1 MRLQVAP
8 LGALLA
14 IWLLL
19 TGSLFVGPGRLYL
32 IDTALIDVPFRVHAA
47 RMIREGHFPFWTS
60 MVECGFPQFSDGQ
73 TGILYPFFLLYLF
86 SPSPAANDAF
96 MAIHFLIAG
105 LAMYAYL
112 AQRRLL
118 PWAALLGASAFM
130 GGPTLQACHV
140 IPGLVSTLCWLPLAL
155 FFLDRYERG
164 LPRSLWWC
172 GLVNVLILLAGC
184 PNSAL
189 ICFLI
194 EIPYLA
200 KVLWRGR
207 LTAEITAPFVVFALP
222 IVIAAVQLL
231 PTYEYLRDSHR
242 GEHLPWEA
250 IVFNTVYR
258 LQDIVMMGVSRA
270 VDLPVSWFGYAL
282 VAPLAAVALW
292 RHPRRTH
299 LWFWFL
305 VGMFG
310 LLVAMGTPLLPM
322 LYWLPVIDWFRWPM
336 LYVIFTYVAL
346 NILIAEG
353 AGVAFVRLRHFLSG
367 YSPRVSHGVMA
378 SIAVLLAVLAIS
390 GSPIATLEAQGDF
403 YALASP
409 DILKASRQSGHFRLL
424 PLLHGAVEGRE
435 PDKPQ
440 QFWSQQRMRDSALT
454 LAPDYNLIH
463 SVPVAILKNQVD
475 AVTPRELTELVTS
488 SVPIPWGLIRV
499 AAVTHISEVD
509 PLPSQLEAETELIST
524 DPVLLYRVKN
534 PLPRAWMVYDL
545 ARIDD
550 RRQRLARIND
560 PSFDPRRL
568 AVVETE
574 INISPPPP
582 TSDDAIDNY
591 VNFSEPSPGS
601 LRMEVETAREGLLVI
616 ADRYAPEIAA
626 TLDGQPVPLYR
637 VNHAFR
643 GVVVPPGKHLVEMRY
658 VPTAFYQGLAIS
670 AIGLGVFVIGCACAG
685 RRERKPIAEPID
697 PSPPPS
703 IAPQIVTN
711 R

>member
-1 MRLQVAP
+1 VKRYLLSLAALVGIWAYFA
-8 LGALLA
+8 GAILVGS
-14 IWLLL
+14 
-19 TGSLFVGPGRLYL
+19 GSLYW
-32 IDTALIDVPFRVHAA
+32 IDTALIDLPFRIHAA
-47 RMIREGHFPFWTS
+47 RAILNGHFPFWTS
-60 MVECGFPQFSDGQ
+60 LVECGFPQFSDGQ
-73 TGILYPFFLLYLF
+73 TGILYPFFALYLI
-86 SPSPAANDAF
+86 SPTPVMHDAF
-96 MAIHFLIAG
+96 VAVHYLIAA
-105 LAMYAYL
+105 LAMYGFL
-112 AQRRLL
+112 VHCRIE
-118 PWAALLGASAFM
+118 PWAAVVGAASYM
-130 GGPTLQACHV
+130 GGPLMYALHV
-140 IPGLVSTLCWLPLAL
+140 VPGVVSTLCWLPLAL
-155 FFLDRYERG
+155 MFLKQGECGHR
-164 LPRSLWWC
+164 RSYWWC
-172 GLVNVLILLAGC
+172 AGVNALIALAGC
-184 PNSAL
+184 PNLAL
-189 ICFLI
+189 ASYLVEALYLI
-194 EIPYLA
+194 KTSWSRRWVQWLGQVAVI
-200 KVLWRGR
+200 
-207 LTAEITAPFVVFALP
+207 FAVPAL
-222 IVIAAVQLL
+222 VAAVQLW
-231 PTYEYLRDSHR
+231 PTYQYFRQSHR
-242 GEHLPWEA
+242 AESVPWEA
-250 IVFNTVYR
+250 VAVNSAQSPREIVTMGASWAYPVPAAWQGFVLVGALGVIAASRYR
-258 LQDIVMMGVSRA
+258 SR
-270 VDLPVSWFGYAL
+270 SEF
-282 VAPLAAVALW
+282 
-292 RHPRRTH
+292 
-299 LWFWFL
+299 WFWFVL
-305 VGMFG
+305 G
-310 LLVAMGTPLLPM
+310 LLGLLIAVGSPLTRLLYFFPVAG
-322 LYWLPVIDWFRWPM
+322 WFRWPVV
-336 LYVIFTYVAL
+336 YAVFTYLAISILMAQGATVVLQAL
-346 NILIAEG
+346 RR
-353 AGVAFVRLRHFLSG
+353 VTFL
-367 YSPRVSHGVMA
+367 PRNHWAHAVSAVG
-378 SIAVLLAVLAIS
+378 SIAAAILAIS
-390 GSPIATLEAQGDF
+390 GARLAYSESDGDF

-601 LRMEVETAREGLLVI
+601 LHMEVETAREGLLVI

-670 AIGLGVFVIGCACAG
+670 AIGLGVFVIGCTCAG